1 MDTEMKRTLGLAFG
15 AGAAVGL
22 GGMVLHRYVLSV
34 DKGQKPLPMNAQV
47 APGVVPTK
55 LEIDKKTNVVSLRQS
70 AAAAM
75 LELLKGYELELALET
90 PTSASYKLKKIDA
103 TKPASASAA
112 LWAASAA
119 KAGWDVLVDTRLTA
133 LLDGGTVQPAAA
145 AGPDLVV
152 ARKAATPSLAMID
165 KPYAVLVV
173 GDNVTDGLLPG
184 LPGAV
189 LPPQAPSTALAA
201 PAPATP
207 APATTVPEKVVE
219 VAKAVTSGVTGGI
232 TRVHNLVV
240 GEMVSG
246 SSAKYGLAV
255 GAAALLLTGGGL
267 ALHHHQQKAA
277 MGARRYRRDDSY
289 RGVQSR
295 ARMGW

>member
-1 MDTEMKRTLGLAFG
+1 MDAEMKRTLGMAFG

-34 DKGQKPLPMNAQV
+34 DKGQKPLPLNAQV
-47 APGVVPTK
+47 APGAVPTK

-75 LELLKGYELELALET
+75 LELLKGYELELSLET
-90 PTSASYKLKKIDA
+90 PTSASYKLKKLDT

-112 LWAASAA
+112 NWAASAA

-189 LPPQAPSTALAA
+189 LPPAAPSTALA
-201 PAPATP
+201 P
-207 APATTVPEKVVE
+207 APATTIPEKAVE
-219 VAKAVTSGVTGGI
+219 VAKAVTSGITGGI

-246 SSAKYGLAV
+246 SSTKYGIAV
-255 GAAALLLTGGGL
+255 GAAALLLTGG
-267 ALHHHQQKAA
+267 ALMLHNRQEKATF
-277 MGARRYRRDDSY
+277 GARRPYRRDDSY
-289 RGVQSR
+289 RGVQQR

>member
-1 MDTEMKRTLGLAFG
+1 MDTEMKRTVGMALG
-15 AGAAVGL
+15 AGAAIGVSGAL
-22 GGMVLHRYVLSV
+22 LHRYVLSV

-47 APGVVPTK
+47 APGAVPTK

-75 LELLKGYELELALET
+75 IEMLKGYELELALET
-90 PTSASYKLKKIDA
+90 PTSASYKIKKLDA
-103 TKPASASAA
+103 SKPASASAA
-112 LWAASAA
+112 MWAAGAA

-133 LLDGGTVQPAAA
+133 LLDGGTVQPAVA

-152 ARKAATPSLAMID
+152 ARKSATPSLAMID

-173 GDNVTDGLLPG
+173 GDNVPDGLLPG
-184 LPGAV
+184 LPGVA
-189 LPPQAPSTALAA
+189 LPPATAMTP
-201 PAPATP
+201 PAPP
-207 APATTVPEKVVE
+207 KAPETAMEKAVD
-219 VAKAVTSGVTGGI
+219 VAKQVTSGV

-246 SSAKYGLAV
+246 SSTKYGLAV
-255 GAAALLLTGGGL
+255 GAAAVLLTGGAL
-267 ALHHHQQKAA
+267 AYRHHQQQVQ
-277 MGARRYRRDDSY
+277 GARRFRRDDSY
-289 RGVQSR
+289 RGIQQR

>member
-1 MDTEMKRTLGLAFG
+1 MDAEMKRTLGMAFG

-34 DKGQKPLPMNAQV
+34 DKGQKPLPLNAQV

-75 LELLKGYELELALET
+75 LELLKGYELDLALET

-112 LWAASAA
+112 SWAATAA

-133 LLDGGTVQPAAA
+133 LLDGGTVQPAVA

-152 ARKAATPSLAMID
+152 ARKAAVPSLAMID

-189 LPPQAPSTALAA
+189 LPPAAPSTALAPAPA
-201 PAPATP
+201 PAPAT
-207 APATTVPEKVVE
+207 TIPEKAVE
-219 VAKAVTSGVTGGI
+219 VAKAVTSGITGGI

-246 SSAKYGLAV
+246 SSTKYGVAV
-255 GAAALLLTGGGL
+255 GAAALLLTGG
-267 ALHHHQQKAA
+267 ALMLRNRHEKAKS
-277 MGARRYRRDDSY
+277 GSRYRRDDSY
-289 RGVQSR
+289 RGVQQR